1 MSQTVITLTRKQV
14 RAVDQIAMEHFAM
27 PGVVLMENAGRNA
40 AMIIADQISPLDSIA
55 ILCGAGNNGGD
66 GYVIARHLTNMGF
79 KAQLIC
85 AKPVD
90 DLSGDAAINADIA
103 MKMHIPVLELEQL
116 THEHVIVD
124 ALLGTGF
131 HGEVRETLIPYIHAT
146 ENKAMVFAIDLPSG
160 MDCDS
165 GLPANVFVKADHT
178 ITFVARKSGF
188 DQAASHAITGK
199 VHVVDIGVPT
209 QAIEMALDIQD

>member
-14 RAVDQIAMEHFAM
+14 RAVDRIAMEHFAM

-40 AMIIADQISPLDSIA
+40 ALIIAEQISPLDTVA
-55 ILCGAGNNGGD
+55 ILCGSGNNGGD

-79 KAQLIC
+79 KAQLLC
-85 AKPVD
+85 AKSVD
-90 DLSGDAAINADIA
+90 DLSGDAAVNAAIA
-103 MKMHIPVLELEQL
+103 MKMHIPVIDLDQL
-116 THEHVIVD
+116 TDEHVIVD

-131 HGEVRETLIPYIHAT
+131 HGDVRESLLPYIQAT
-146 ENKAMVFAIDLPSG
+146 QNKAMVFAIDLPSG

-165 GLPANVFVKADHT
+165 GLPANAVVKADHT
-178 ITFVARKSGF
+178 ITFVARKLGF
-188 DQAASHAITGK
+188 DHADSHAITGK

-209 QAIEMALDIQD
+209 QAIEMALDL